1 MWAEVLQTVVPLW
14 LLFLMRAVGGYEG
27 DASAGSKTEGMVV
40 SNIAIYMATTF
51 AAADGANASYI
62 ETRGALIATWSS
74 QVQTG

>member
-1 MWAEVLQTVVPLW
+1 MW
-14 LLFLMRAVGGYEG
+14 AVGGYAG
-27 DASAGSKTEGMVV
+27 DASLGSKPDGVIV

-74 QVQTG
+74 QVQTA